1 MVVCITERGDS
12 MTSTK
17 KRNKIVQVL
26 MNRDDMTEVEA
37 TEFLQECKEMIADG
51 ADLEE
56 VLYGELGLELDY
68 AVYLLI

>member
-1 MVVCITERGDS
+1 MAQ
-12 MTSTK
+12 K
-17 KRNKIVQVL
+17 KRNKIIQVL
-26 MNRDDMTEVEA
+26 MNRDDMTEAEA

-51 ADLEE
+51 ADIEE

>member
-1 MVVCITERGDS
+1 MAQ
-12 MTSTK
+12 K

-26 MNRDDMTEVEA
+26 MNRDDMTEAEA

>member
-1 MVVCITERGDS
+1 
-12 MTSTK
+12 
-17 KRNKIVQVL
+17 
-26 MNRDDMTEVEA
+26 MTEAEA

-56 VLYGELGLELDY
+56 VLYEELGLELDY